1 MDPIS
6 FITTSLDRTVKIW
19 SPKGEQ
25 WACINLVKLNN
36 SFWKFPYD
44 WVKYKLREIDGLFDI
59 IKIFEDIDTKNLLG
73 KKDLTLNEKE

>member
-19 SPKGEQ
+19 SPNGEQ

-73 KKDLTLNEKE
+73 KKDLTVYEKE